1 MAEPTKPAGHKPDAL
16 TSEPAAWNREE
27 GEAKREKKQMC
38 GEADL
43 KTEKERGPK
52 LVVAFFSFAAGN
64 GGRHRRRGRE
74 EERKSS

>member
-1 MAEPTKPAGHKPDAL
+1 
-16 TSEPAAWNREE
+16 
-27 GEAKREKKQMC
+27 MC

-64 GGRHRRRGRE
+64 GGRHCRRGRE